1 MICIAAAMD
10 GDDDMMMELFMQD
23 EAVAAVDQK

>member
-1 MICIAAAMD
+1 MICKAATMD

-23 EAVAAVDQK
+23 EAVTAIDQK